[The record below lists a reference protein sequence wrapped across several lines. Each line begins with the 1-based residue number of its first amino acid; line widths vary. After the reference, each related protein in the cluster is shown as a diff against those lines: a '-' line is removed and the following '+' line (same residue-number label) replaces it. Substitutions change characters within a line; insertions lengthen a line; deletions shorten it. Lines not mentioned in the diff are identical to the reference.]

1 MSSGLHNLAN
11 ELRYEDCSV
20 MSLYKEVYLN
30 T

>member
-1 MSSGLHNLAN
+1 MSSGLHNLVN

-20 MSLYKEVYLN
+20 MSLYEEVYLN